1 MLLSMEPSGRLLL
14 SPSRGAASRKTDAAT
29 RNCGGD
35 PVGYMVRVQEIY
47 CRKGWMR
54 MKMKMRRR
62 RKENDFPGRG
72 ERV

>member
-35 PVGYMVRVQEIY
+35 PVGYMVKVQGNLGMDEDEDEEEEEGESFS
-47 CRKGWMR
+47 RK
-54 MKMKMRRR
+54 R
-62 RKENDFPGRG
+62 RKSMMK
-72 ERV
+72 